1 VLLFMDLQGPGRLLP
16 PQDNVVKLY
25 LSHKIVT
32 GKPFVK
38 GKDDPEVDG
47 V

>member
-32 GKPFVK
+32 GIPLDKWR
-38 GKDDPEVDG
+38 DDPEVDG
-47 V
+47 G